1 MARSAWAM
9 SESASTTS
17 TVHATPTL
25 ALRRTRSDPMSTST
39 SSTPALAEVGGFRVV
54 RVYGLDEVVVYVYG
68 EMDLATAPRLSN
80 ALVAALRSDCR
91 VIIDLAELSFIDSQG
106 IRALVQAFKASETGV
121 AERLVLRSPRPQARK
136 VLELTGLAEVLR
148 IDG

>member
-1 MARSAWAM
+1 MALGAG
-9 SESASTTS
+9 
-17 TVHATPTL
+17 
-25 ALRRTRSDPMSTST
+25 
-39 SSTPALAEVGGFRVV
+39 AEEFSIKRVDGVG
-54 RVYGLDEVVVYVYG
+54 EVVLYVEG
-68 EMDLATAPRLSN
+68 EVDLATAPRLLSS
-80 ALVAALRSDCR
+80 VRAALDGEGR
-91 VIIDLAELSFIDSQG
+91 VIVDLAEMSFIDSQG